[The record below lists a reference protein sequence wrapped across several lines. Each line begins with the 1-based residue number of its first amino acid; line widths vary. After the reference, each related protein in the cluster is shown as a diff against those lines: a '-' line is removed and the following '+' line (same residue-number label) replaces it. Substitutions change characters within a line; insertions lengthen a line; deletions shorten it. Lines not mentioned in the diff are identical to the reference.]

1 MRGERSEEGARKHTH
16 RAEKH
21 DACSL
26 QTHNSGPDSVSVGGG
41 FSMSGMARSRDRIR
55 KHVHVFAHVP
65 WADPSG
71 SGSHLLVPCEPRG

>member
-1 MRGERSEEGARKHTH
+1 MHVNTHTGQKNMMH
-16 RAEKH
+16 ALYRH
-21 DACSL
+21 TTQD
-26 QTHNSGPDSVSVGGG
+26 QTVSVWGGG

-55 KHVHVFAHVP
+55 KHVRVFAHVP

>member
-1 MRGERSEEGARKHTH
+1 MHVNTHTGQKNMMH
-16 RAEKH
+16 A
-21 DACSL
+21 L

-55 KHVHVFAHVP
+55 KHVRVFAHVP